1 MHSMPTPRR
10 LFAVLAAV
18 SLAAGLAAGCSSP
31 ASKETAAPLPD
42 AANLVK
48 QCSQATKEV
57 TSVHLVLST
66 TGKIKRLP
74 VKTLTGDLTTTP
86 GTAAKGNAK
95 LSIAGSDVDA
105 QFVVFG
111 GRLYAALTGDQWSDF
126 GPAADIYDPASI
138 LNPDT
143 GLANVLANLSDPKAE
158 SRETLNGQDTIRI
171 TGKVSANTVNQLAPQ
186 LKADQPMPATVW
198 IQENGNHE
206 LVQARLNPSADNSI
220 QMTLSNWNEP
230 VTVAKPSVNG

>member
-1 MHSMPTPRR
+1 MPTPRR

-18 SLAAGLAAGCSSP
+18 SLAAGLVVGCS
-31 ASKETAAPLPD
+31 ASKKTAAPLPD
-42 AANLVK
+42 AANLVR
-48 QCSQATKEV
+48 QCSQATKDV

-66 TGKIKRLP
+66 TGKIKKLP
-74 VKTLTGDLTTTP
+74 VKTLTGDLTTKP
-86 GTAAKGNAK
+86 STAAKGNAK
-95 LSIAGSDVDA
+95 LSMGGSDVDA
-105 QFVVFG
+105 QFVVYG
-111 GRLYAALTGDQWSDF
+111 GRLYAALTGDLWSDF

-143 GLANVLANLSDPKAE
+143 GLANVLAHLSDPKAE

-171 TGKVSANTVNQLAPQ
+171 SGKVPADTVNQLAPQ
-186 LKADQPMPATVW
+186 LKADQPMPITVW

-206 LVQARLNPSADNSI
+206 LVQAKLSPSADNSI

-230 VTVAKPSVNG
+230 VTVTKPSVTG